1 MFPVQ
6 HVKNGKAVFSVPAE
20 GSLALPSPSGKSGAE
35 QPSSVNLF
43 PQQQQ
48 TKTDHAQVTVQSG
61 DELSCRMRK
70 SSCLRR
76 LGNKT
81 SSQAREPP
89 LVMFL
94 FMSHLAHCGSPDFL
108 KMKTINSK
116 RVVSGTTPVPP
127 SPVLRSRLR
136 SKGVRLV

>member
-6 HVKNGKAVFSVPAE
+6 HVKNGRTVFSVPAE
-20 GSLALPSPSGKSGAE
+20 GSLALPLPSGKSGAE

-48 TKTDHAQVTVQSG
+48 TKTDHTQVTVQSG

-94 FMSHLAHCGSPDFL
+94 FMSHLAHCDFL
-108 KMKTINSK
+108 KMKTIKSE
-116 RVVSGTTPVPP
+116 RVVSGMTPVPP